1 MTLDECRNE
10 WKSFMHEIL
19 HNIGRIY
26 DEIPDNSYEYRCLW
40 YLQMLEIHKMIIEHI
55 KSDS

>member
-1 MTLDECRNE
+1 
-10 WKSFMHEIL
+10 MHEIL